1 MLNLGQSELI
11 KASQIV
17 AVVDLST
24 AISVRRAK
32 DYAAN
37 LLKNAQRVVCSGSPK
52 SAVIVQTEEGDKVVF
67 LSISAA
73 AVKSR
78 VAYGKKIEGISLLV
92 TE

>member
-11 KASQIV
+11 NASQII

-24 AISVRRAK
+24 AISARRAK
-32 DYAAN
+32 DYAAG
-37 LLKNAQRVVCSGSPK
+37 LLKNAKRISCAGAPK
-52 SAVIVQTEEGDKVVF
+52 SAVIIHTEEGDKVIF

-78 VAYGKKIEGISLLV
+78 VAYGRKIEGISLRE
-92 TE
+92 T

>member
-11 KASQIV
+11 KASQII

-32 DYAAN
+32 DYADG
-37 LLKNAQRVVCSGSPK
+37 LLKNAKRVMCSGTPK
-52 SAVIVQTEEGDKVVF
+52 SAVIIQTEEGDKIVF

-78 VAYGKKIEGISLLV
+78 VAYGRKIEGIPSRE